1 MTKLQS
7 SELQIS
13 GMPDLRSVDWA
24 QPQPCSNHGRGCEYM
39 AKNQGCLDCH
49 VSRQCKF
56 RADGRPPSTSTNSG
70 GRRDYLVTKGKP
82 WTGFDATL
90 DYCTPSLAIHK
101 QLQETQ
107 VRIPEIIGSG
117 SRWVCDQCAA
127 LICAGYCPA
136 DDINAARVCGWRVVG
151 M

>member
-1 MTKLQS
+1 MYLDQKICQLQS

-24 QPQPCSNHGRGCEYM
+24 QPQPCSNHGRGCDYM
-39 AKNQGCLDCH
+39 AKNKGCLGCH

-82 WTGFDATL
+82 WTGFDKRPKGL
-90 DYCTPSLAIHK
+90 IELA
-101 QLQETQ
+101 
-107 VRIPEIIGSG
+107 PELKEPD
-117 SRWVCDQCAA
+117 W
-127 LICAGYCPA
+127 
-136 DDINAARVCGWRVVG
+136 
-151 M
+151 

>member
-1 MTKLQS
+1 MYLDQKISQLQS

-24 QPQPCSNHGRGCEYM
+24 QPQPCSNHGRGCDYM
-39 AKNQGCLDCH
+39 AKNKGCLGCH

-82 WTGFDATL
+82 WTGFDKRPKGL
-90 DYCTPSLAIHK
+90 IELA
-101 QLQETQ
+101 
-107 VRIPEIIGSG
+107 PEPKEPD
-117 SRWVCDQCAA
+117 W
-127 LICAGYCPA
+127 
-136 DDINAARVCGWRVVG
+136 
-151 M
+151 